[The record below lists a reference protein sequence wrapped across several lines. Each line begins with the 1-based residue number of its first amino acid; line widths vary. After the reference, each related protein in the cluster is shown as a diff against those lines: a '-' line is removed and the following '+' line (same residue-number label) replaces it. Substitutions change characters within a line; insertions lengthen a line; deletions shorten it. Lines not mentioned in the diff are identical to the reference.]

1 MLAVFL
7 VNFIL
12 SPFILRPPAVQSE
25 TILRHEVLADAHRHQ
40 EFFAEDLTRV
50 DILDSVHADSSV
62 TVANLD
68 ALGAAAVPHETDA
81 PLVIDAD
88 AVLPGALPRKRF
100 KSVRWRDAQ
109 VVQAP
114 SGVEHPQLASRH
126 FLNLIWQFLG
136 KAPLP
141 DGFCRGVVE
150 GGDHGADIIVQR

>member
-1 MLAVFL
+1 MTKA
-7 VNFIL
+7 
-12 SPFILRPPAVQSE
+12 
-25 TILRHEVLADAHRHQ
+25 
-40 EFFAEDLTRV
+40 
-50 DILDSVHADSSV
+50 
-62 TVANLD
+62 
-68 ALGAAAVPHETDA
+68 
-81 PLVIDAD
+81 

-136 KAPLP
+136 KTPLP